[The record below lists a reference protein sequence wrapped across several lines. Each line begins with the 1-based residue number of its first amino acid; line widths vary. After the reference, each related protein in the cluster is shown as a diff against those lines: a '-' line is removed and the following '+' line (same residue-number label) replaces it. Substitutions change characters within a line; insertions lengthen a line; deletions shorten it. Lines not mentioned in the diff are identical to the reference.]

1 MAIRYECG
9 CGANIRMPVSAA
21 GRKARCQACGA
32 IFTVPGPDD
41 DPDDRPIPLEG
52 GTPEPSGSP
61 GQEPSVGGW
70 LADFARE
77 EKRAGSNKP
86 VVIESINSR
95 RLTKKL
101 GHEQAAREQAR
112 TSIPRIS
119 GRLPHEEARF
129 HDAERSGIIT
139 PEVPFWED
147 LLKSFLFPLDAS
159 NLVTYLILG
168 IAPFVC
174 WWIPMAGPFLVLVL
188 QLYIAAFCMEV
199 IRETAAGEDRLPETL
214 WMSSAIDLLSPLF
227 QFLGATAL
235 AMLPAAI
242 YVLVT
247 IKPGSSLE
255 MILWHFIRAPQMP
268 AVQILAA
275 AGLLF
280 WPIIVLAVAI
290 GGSFSGL
297 WPHIVVRTVLCAP
310 APYLA
315 MCGTLLIAAVI
326 WILPSTPLFDNLYI
340 KAAQLLG
347 PRGLLAIHL
356 PRDLISLYGMIVA
369 MRTIGLYY
377 RHFKH
382 KFPWAAE

>member
-1 MAIRYECG
+1 
-9 CGANIRMPVSAA
+9 MPVSAA

-32 IFTVPGPDD
+32 VFTVPRPDY
-41 DPDDRPIPLEG
+41 DPDTQPIPLEG
-52 GTPEPSGSP
+52 SP
-61 GQEPSVGGW
+61 PQPPPTQDQEPSIGGW
-70 LADFARE
+70 LADFARQ
-77 EKRAGSNKP
+77 EKSTAGDKP
-86 VVIESINSR
+86 VVIESIASKSLSQELDR
-95 RLTKKL
+95 
-101 GHEQAAREQAR
+101 EQAAREQAR

-119 GRLPHEEARF
+119 GRLPHEEARL
-129 HDAERSGIIT
+129 HDAERSGVIA

-174 WWIPMAGPFLVLVL
+174 WWIPIAGPFLVLVVH
-188 QLYIAAFCMEV
+188 LYLAAFCMEV
-199 IRETAAGEDRLPETL
+199 IRETAAGEDRLPETV
-214 WMSSAIDLLSPLF
+214 WMSSAIDLLSPMF

-242 YVLVT
+242 YVLAT
-247 IKPGSSLE
+247 IEPGSTLE
-255 MILWHFIRAPQMP
+255 LIVWHFVRAPQMP

-275 AGLLF
+275 VGLLF

-297 WPHIVVRTVLCAP
+297 WPHVVARTALCAP

-315 MCGTLLIAAVI
+315 MCGTLLIAAVV
-326 WILPSTPLFDNLYI
+326 WVLPSTSLFDNLYI

-347 PRGLLAIHL
+347 RRGPLVIQL
-356 PRDLISLYGMIVA
+356 PQDLISLYGMIVA